1 MCLNYAGHDSANN
14 TVELIPADSDQ
25 QLTPDL
31 ELVVDRVTHNGE
43 GRPEKKMVIRFQ
55 VLNSIYG
62 LIYYRL
68 MRRGNGLALLQKR
81 VTNKTVTHFTCEL
94 LKLDVNLPCN

>member
-1 MCLNYAGHDSANN
+1 M
-14 TVELIPADSDQ
+14 VELIPADSDQ

-43 GRPEKKMVIRFQ
+43 EEMVIRLQ

-68 MRRGNGLALLQKR
+68 MRGSRGLALLQKR
-81 VTNKTVTHFTCEL
+81 ATNKTVTHFTCEL
-94 LKLDVNLPCN
+94 LKLDVNLPFN